1 MVQHRRVLRTQS
13 HLCEPRRLGLRRRG
27 AEHHS
32 RAGASHSRHGHQQ
45 NHYDQG
51 IPRLRPASFRQQR
64 FQQRPF
70 YLDQYRGELAQ
81 LWRSHGNRQHAA
93 RNHDR
98 ALPLLRGDDVQRI
111 KKNLAAF
118 LMAGLL
124 FETAPPST
132 AQQAPQMPA
141 APSRIS
147 VTTELVLV
155 NVLAR
160 DKKGNLIRD
169 LKKEDFTLLEDGKKQ
184 EISTFDFENVDAPLT
199 AGPAEATVSG
209 SAPEGNLLRAPQKGP
224 VSLNARDRR
233 LMLFFFDFSAMDPEQ
248 IDRAVDA
255 AKSFVSTKMQPADL
269 VALVSLATNLHVDL
283 DFTDNKEKLLSVLTS
298 YTSGEGQGFDN
309 GSTGSAEGA
318 AETGGSFAA
327 DDTDYNTFSADR
339 KLLALESIMQTLGK
353 LSQKK
358 SLIYFSNGISQSGMD
373 NQTALRAATA
383 AAVKANVS
391 IYSIDIRGLQA
402 FPPGG
407 EAQSAS
413 LHGQSAYSGQSVLN
427 DLNNNAASQETLA
440 TLSSDTGGKSF
451 FDSNDFSGVF
461 SQVQKD
467 TSAYYVLGF
476 LSNNPAKDGRYRHLK
491 VQVNRPDLKL
501 DYRSGYYADRDF
513 EHLNKADRE
522 QQLDDEL
529 AAQLSQVDVPLYAG
543 AAYFRQDDAHYYLA
557 VSLVIPGSQIP
568 FVTEK
573 DKDNATID
581 IIGQVLESNKFPVGH
596 LRDTVKLA
604 VDSTQQVRRK
614 NVQYNTGFVLAPGS
628 YHLKFVVR
636 ENQTGKMGAF
646 EMDVQVPDLR
656 KAPLKMSSVVLSS
669 LRTPAINKKGAPNPL
684 VRDQMETVPNITHV
698 FTADQHLYLQ
708 YEVYDAAKGK
718 NPTPVAS
725 VPAAP
730 ATTSG
735 QSLPNAVSGQPAAA
749 AKPEA
754 PRPAPAKPT
763 KDSVRVL
770 TSIEFL
776 QGGRKVYES
785 KPVVANAVAA
795 PERKA
800 VVLQMDVPLQALK
813 PGLYLCQVNIIDDV
827 SGTFAFPRFPL
838 LIREPQPP
846 APLKTGK

>member
-1 MVQHRRVLRTQS
+1 MNIRDIK
-13 HLCEPRRLGLRRRG
+13 
-27 AEHHS
+27 
-32 RAGASHSRHGHQQ
+32 Q
-45 NHYDQG
+45 N
-51 IPRLRPASFRQQR
+51 F
-64 FQQRPF
+64 
-70 YLDQYRGELAQ
+70 
-81 LWRSHGNRQHAA
+81 AA
-93 RNHDR
+93 M
-98 ALPLLRGDDVQRI
+98 
-111 KKNLAAF
+111 
-118 LMAGLL
+118 LMAALL
-124 FETAPPST
+124 LQPATPLSAE
-132 AQQAPQMPA
+132 QAPLPPA
-141 APSRIS
+141 PANQGQIR

-155 NVLAR
+155 NVVAR
-160 DKKGNLIRD
+160 DKNGNLVRD

-184 EISTFDFENVDAPLT
+184 EISTFDFENVDQPLT
-199 AGPAEATVSG
+199 AGAAEATVSG
-209 SAPEGNLLRAPQKGP
+209 TAGAGNVLRAGKNAAP
-224 VSLNARDRR
+224 SLDARDRR

-255 AKSFVSTKMQPADL
+255 AKNFVSNKMQPADL
-269 VALVSLATNLHVDL
+269 LALVSLATNMHVDL
-283 DFTDNKEKLLSVLTS
+283 DFTDDKAQITAALSS
-298 YTSGEGQGFDN
+298 YISGEGQGFDN
-309 GSTGSAEGA
+309 GATGSAEGA
-318 AETGGSFAA
+318 ADTGGSFTA

-339 KLLALESIMQTLGK
+339 KLLALQSLMQSLGK

-358 SLIYFSNGISQSGMD
+358 SLIYFSNGISQSGTD
-373 NQTALRAATA
+373 NQSALRAATA

-391 IYSIDIRGLQA
+391 IYSMDVRGLQA
-402 FPPGG
+402 VPPGG

-427 DLNNNAASQETLA
+427 DLNNNATSQETLA
-440 TLSSDTGGKSF
+440 TLSSDTGGKAF

-476 LSNNPAKDGRYRHLK
+476 VSSNYVKDGRYRRLK
-491 VQVNRPDLKL
+491 VQVKRADLKL
-501 DYRSGYYADRDF
+501 EYRSGYYTDRDF

-522 QQLDDEL
+522 QQLEDEL

-543 AAYFRQDDAHYYLA
+543 AAYFRQDDSHYYLA

-581 IIGQVLESNKFPVGH
+581 IIGQVFESNKFPVGH

-636 ENQTGKMGAF
+636 ENQTGRMGAF

-669 LRTPAINKKGAPNPL
+669 LRTPASNKKGGPNPL

-718 NPTPVAS
+718 NPAP
-725 VPAAP
+725 PAP
-730 ATTSG
+730 APTATSG
-735 QSLPNAVSGQPAAA
+735 QGQANTSNAQTPKPA
-749 AKPEA
+749 
-754 PRPAPAKPT
+754 

-776 QGGRKVYES
+776 QGGVKVYES
-785 KPVVANAVAA
+785 KPVVTNEVAA

-813 PGLYLCQVNIIDDV
+813 PGLYLCQLNIIDDV
-827 SGTFAFPRFPL
+827 SGTFAFPRFPV
-838 LIREPQPP
+838 LIREPSPVP
-846 APLKTGK
+846 SRADKAANSAAHR

>member
-1 MVQHRRVLRTQS
+1 MT
-13 HLCEPRRLGLRRRG
+13 
-27 AEHHS
+27 A
-32 RAGASHSRHGHQQ
+32 
-45 NHYDQG
+45 
-51 IPRLRPASFRQQR
+51 
-64 FQQRPF
+64 
-70 YLDQYRGELAQ
+70 
-81 LWRSHGNRQHAA
+81 
-93 RNHDR
+93 
-98 ALPLLRGDDVQRI
+98 
-111 KKNLAAF
+111 
-118 LMAGLL
+118 LL
-124 FETAPPST
+124 FQAAAPLT
-132 AQQAPQMPA
+132 AQQVEQTPA
-141 APSRIS
+141 APGRIR

-155 NVLAR
+155 NVVAH
-160 DKKGNLIRD
+160 DKKGNLVRD
-169 LKKEDFTLLEDGKKQ
+169 LKKDDFTVLEDGKKQ
-184 EISTFDFENVDAPLT
+184 DITTFDFENVDQPLT
-199 AGPAEATVSG
+199 AGAAEATVSG
-209 SAPEGNLLRAPQKGP
+209 TAGAGEVLRAGKKAP
-224 VSLNARDRR
+224 SLDARDRR

-248 IDRAVDA
+248 IDRSVDA
-255 AKSFVSTKMQPADL
+255 AKNFVSTKMQPADL

-283 DFTDNKEKLLSVLTS
+283 DFTDDKAKLTAALSAYV
-298 YTSGEGQGFDN
+298 SGEGQGFDN

-318 AETGGSFAA
+318 AETSGSFTA

-339 KLLALESIMQTLGK
+339 KLLALQSLMQALGK

-373 NQTALRAATA
+373 NQSALRAATA

-391 IYSIDIRGLQA
+391 IYSMDLRGLQA

-413 LHGQSAYSGQSVLN
+413 LHGQSAYSGASVLS

-440 TLSSDTGGKSF
+440 TLSSDTGGKAF

-476 LSNNPAKDGRYRHLK
+476 TSNNPLKDGRYRHLK
-491 VQVNRPDLKL
+491 VQVNRADLKL
-501 DYRSGYYADRDF
+501 EYRAGYYTDRDF

-522 QQLDDEL
+522 QQLEDEL

-543 AAYFRQDDAHYYLA
+543 AAYFRQDDSHYYLA

-604 VDSTQQVRRK
+604 VDSTRQVRRK

-636 ENQTGKMGAF
+636 ENQTGRMGAF

-669 LRTPAINKKGAPNPL
+669 LRTPATTKKSGPNPL

-718 NPTPVAS
+718 NPA
-725 VPAAP
+725 PAAP
-730 ATTSG
+730 APANG
-735 QSLPNAVSGQPAAA
+735 QQEPGKPAG
-749 AKPEA
+749 
-754 PRPAPAKPT
+754 APAVKPR
-763 KDSVRVL
+763 DSVRVL

-776 QGGRKVYES
+776 QGGVKIYES
-785 KPVVANAVAA
+785 KPVVTNEVAA

-800 VVLQMDVPLQALK
+800 VILQIDVPLQALK
-813 PGLYLCQVNIIDDV
+813 PGLYLCQVNVIDDV
-827 SGTFAFPRFPL
+827 SGNFAFPRFPV
-838 LIREPQPP
+838 LIREAQAP
-846 APLKTGK
+846 AGVKAGK

>member
-1 MVQHRRVLRTQS
+1 MNMRNIQRDFAALAIGTLLLQ
-13 HLCEPRRLGLRRRG
+13 P
-27 AEHHS
+27 A
-32 RAGASHSRHGHQQ
+32 
-45 NHYDQG
+45 
-51 IPRLRPASFRQQR
+51 IPLS
-64 FQQRPF
+64 
-70 YLDQYRGELAQ
+70 
-81 LWRSHGNRQHAA
+81 
-93 RNHDR
+93 
-98 ALPLLRGDDVQRI
+98 
-111 KKNLAAF
+111 
-118 LMAGLL
+118 
-124 FETAPPST
+124 
-132 AQQAPQMPA
+132 AQQAPQPPA
-141 APSRIS
+141 PASANQGQIR

-155 NVLAR
+155 NVVAR
-160 DKKGNLIRD
+160 DKKGNLVRD

-184 EISTFDFENVDAPLT
+184 EISTFDFESVDQPLT
-199 AGPAEATVSG
+199 AGAAETTVSG
-209 SAPEGNLLRAPQKGP
+209 AAGEGSLLRAGKKAPA
-224 VSLNARDRR
+224 SLDARDRR

-255 AKSFVSTKMQPADL
+255 AKNFVSTKMQPADL
-269 VALVSLATNLHVDL
+269 VALVSLATSMRVDL
-283 DFTDNKEKLLSVLTS
+283 DFTDDKTKIKAALSS
-298 YTSGEGQGFDN
+298 YTSGEGQGFDS
-309 GSTGSAEGA
+309 GATGSAEGA
-318 AETGGSFAA
+318 AETGGSFTA

-339 KLLALESIMQTLGK
+339 KLLALQSLMQSLGK

-391 IYSIDIRGLQA
+391 IYSMDIRGLQA

-413 LHGQSAYSGQSVLN
+413 LHGQSAYSGASVLS
-427 DLNNNAASQETLA
+427 DLNNNASSQETLA
-440 TLSSDTGGKSF
+440 TLSSDTGGKAF

-467 TSAYYVLGF
+467 TSAYYLLGF
-476 LSNNPAKDGRYRHLK
+476 VSNNPIKDGRYRHLK
-491 VQVNRPDLKL
+491 VQLNRSDLKL
-501 DYRSGYYADRDF
+501 EYRSGYYTDRDF

-522 QQLDDEL
+522 QQLEDEL

-543 AAYFRQDDAHYYLA
+543 AAYFRQDDSHYYLA

-614 NVQYNTGFVLAPGS
+614 NVQYNTAFVLAPGS

-656 KAPLKMSSVVLSS
+656 KAPFKMSSVVLSS
-669 LRTPAINKKGAPNPL
+669 LRTPATSKKGAPNPL

-698 FTADQHLYLQ
+698 FTAEQHLYLQ

-718 NPTPVAS
+718 NP
-725 VPAAP
+725 AP
-730 ATTSG
+730 A
-735 QSLPNAVSGQPAAA
+735 PAAA
-749 AKPEA
+749 TGQPVATNGQLAAIAKPEA
-754 PRPAPAKPT
+754 PKPAPAKT
-763 KDSVRVL
+763 AKDSVRVL

-785 KPVVANAVAA
+785 KPVVTNEVAA

-827 SGTFAFPRFPL
+827 SGTFAFPRFPI

-846 APLKTGK
+846 AATKAGK